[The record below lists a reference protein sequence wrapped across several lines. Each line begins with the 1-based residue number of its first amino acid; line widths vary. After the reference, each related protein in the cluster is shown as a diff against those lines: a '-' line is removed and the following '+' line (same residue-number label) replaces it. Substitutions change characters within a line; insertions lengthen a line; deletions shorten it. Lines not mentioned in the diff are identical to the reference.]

1 MLPFQK
7 LCLGKD
13 KTNDL
18 LIRKWYKDNFPWH
31 IITKALMKKS
41 QIFEYFEYEEID
53 D

>member
-18 LIRKWYKDNFPWH
+18 SIRKWYKDNFPWH
-31 IITKALMKKS
+31 ISTKEKVTNFR
-41 QIFEYFEYEEID
+41 IF
-53 D
+53 